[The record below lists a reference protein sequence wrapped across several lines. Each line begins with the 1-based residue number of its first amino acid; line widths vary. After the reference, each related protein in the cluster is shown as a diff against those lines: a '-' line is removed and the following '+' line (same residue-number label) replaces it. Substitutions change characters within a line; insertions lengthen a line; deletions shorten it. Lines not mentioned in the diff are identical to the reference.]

1 MALLAQPK
9 SENQVLGLL
18 ERALRGDPAAERR
31 LSETLL
37 LPTIEAAVSKYLFG
51 RAKLFFEKEDLIHEI
66 FAHLYSNGW
75 EKLRHYEPQ
84 RGTLEAFVFEVAR
97 SWIRDHSR
105 RNPPPTPE
113 ADLDEH
119 VVPDSGPEA
128 ALRLSRTVAAVLAVL
143 DEDEVLLFRWLYLEN
158 IDRVEIAARIQ
169 LSMEA
174 TYKRIQRMEAK
185 VKKALSN
192 PEAKATTTSTA
203 AMHSPGVGRGAKS
216 AEGDSKPH
224 MFNEDKA

>member
-1 MALLAQPK
+1 MAILAQQKPE
-9 SENQVLGLL
+9 SSVLGLL
-18 ERALRGDPAAERR
+18 KHALAGDPAAERR

-51 RAKLFFEKEDLIHEI
+51 RAKRFFEKEDLVHEI
-66 FAHLYSNGW
+66 FAHFCSNGW
-75 EKLRHYEPQ
+75 EKLRLYDAN

-105 RNPPPTPE
+105 RIPPPTPE

-119 VVPDSGPEA
+119 AVPDSGPEA
-128 ALRLSRTVAAVLAVL
+128 ALRLSRTVATVLAIL

-158 IDRVEIAARIQ
+158 VERADIAARIQ

-192 PEAKATTTSTA
+192 PEAKATTA
-203 AMHSPGVGRGAKS
+203 AIAAPRTLGG
-216 AEGDSKPH
+216 
-224 MFNEDKA
+224 NKA